1 MALDGIYRY
10 DPLAAPDR
18 EFEPGTL
25 AHLVPGNAGRM
36 LDPRRTPV
44 TIIDVD
50 QALGTFEL
58 RVEDFEDRGARW
70 RLPAEDVP
78 GFQFARGSRRAGAR
92 TIEGLE
98 RVVARFAGTLEI
110 AADPDAAVETEGAL
124 AAERARIAP
133 LLARRLA
140 LRDIDLADRAA
151 RREGSPEATAA
162 IAELLQLAGLASLER
177 EFAGTHVSNPASGE
191 MVKGHSIVL
200 AEMGLCP
207 FEGRPVRDP
216 ALFEG
221 ERGRAERRA
230 HILLRL
236 AFLAELAALLGLERV
251 DLHRGAASR
260 EPLET
265 ERRPSFVAASFSRE
279 VALAHLRS
287 GAEFTSIASGSV
299 PVSRLFMTFLETPEM
314 NAPYRE
320 AEALLIAGPGADPF

>member
-1 MALDGIYRY
+1 MTPDGIYRH

-25 AHLVPGNAGRM
+25 AHLVPGNTGRM

-44 TIIDVD
+44 TILDLD
-50 QALGTFEL
+50 SALGTFEL
-58 RVEDFEDRGARW
+58 RVEDFEDRGALW
-70 RLPAEDVP
+70 RLPAEDVSS
-78 GFQFARGSRRAGAR
+78 FQFARGSRRAGAR
-92 TIEGLE
+92 AVEGLE
-98 RVVARFAGTLEI
+98 RVVASFAGTLEI
-110 AADPDAAVETEGAL
+110 AADPDAAAETERAL

-133 LLARRLA
+133 LLERRPG
-140 LRDIDLADRAA
+140 LRDIDLADCAA

-162 IAELLQLAGLASLER
+162 IGELLRDAGLAGLER

-191 MVKGHSIVL
+191 VVKGHAIVL

-207 FEGRPVRDP
+207 FAGRPVRDP
-216 ALFEG
+216 ALFDG

-236 AFLAELAALLGLERV
+236 AFLAELTALLGVERV
-251 DLHRGAASR
+251 DLHRGTASR
-260 EPLET
+260 EPLRPA
-265 ERRPSFVAASFSRE
+265 RRSSFVAASFSRE

-287 GAEFTSIASGSV
+287 EAEFTSIACGSV

-320 AEALLIAGPGADPF
+320 AEALLIARPGADPF